1 MKINEKR
8 AESGMGV
15 VAVLMLVLSL
25 LAPAVVA
32 EDADGDWLYEV
43 KLNDTIWDICK
54 NYVADK
60 QCWRKLVEYNQIK
73 TPKYLPPESIVRIPK
88 EWLKPSLAQA
98 LVIAVEGEVKVSRD
112 GEEGDRDVNVG
123 DKLSQLDV
131 ITARNGSAMIK
142 FADDSRLLL
151 KPNSAVRMQGLR
163 YYQRGGIAD
172 TQIRL
177 LRGRVKANVEK
188 LKGLGSRFDIA
199 TPAAVAAVR
208 GTEFRVGLEQQ
219 DGKNIM
225 VTELLEG
232 ALQLENDQGSQSLEA
247 GEALRAVEGQQLQQP
262 VSLLPRPRL
271 DFSGAEDVVLPY
283 QLQWFAVEGASFYK
297 VSLRKEGL
305 LLWEETTTGEGFE
318 IDLPDDGEYEIQVS
332 AVDAQG
338 FEGKGRRLRMAA
350 GTD

>member
-1 MKINEKR
+1 
-8 AESGMGV
+8 
-15 VAVLMLVLSL
+15 
-25 LAPAVVA
+25 
-32 EDADGDWLYEV
+32 
-43 KLNDTIWDICK
+43 
-54 NYVADK
+54 
-60 QCWRKLVEYNQIK
+60 
-73 TPKYLPPESIVRIPK
+73 
-88 EWLKPSLAQA
+88 
-98 LVIAVEGEVKVSRD
+98 
-112 GEEGDRDVNVG
+112 
-123 DKLSQLDV
+123 
-131 ITARNGSAMIK
+131 
-142 FADDSRLLL
+142 
-151 KPNSAVRMQGLR
+151 MQGLR

-188 LKGLGSRFDIA
+188 LKGLGSRFDVA

-219 DGKNIM
+219 DGKSIM

-232 ALQLENDQGSQSLEA
+232 ALQLENDQGSQSLKA

-262 VSLLPRPRL
+262 VALLPRPRL
-271 DFSGAEDVVLPY
+271 DFSSAEDVVLPY

-305 LLWEETTTGEGFE
+305 LLWEETTTDEGFE